1 MGGFGSGRP
10 WSGKP
15 KVEQASPLNVAK
27 LFRDGHIRQGQGWQT
42 SLIWTSSRDQS
53 QTGSIGFRSWCD
65 RDDEPDRIEL
75 YGTYRDKPFSQTI
88 RLVSIPGT
96 KGGKRWFAVCP
107 VTGRRCLKLVLS
119 GRHGGWVSVPASG
132 FRYYSECE
140 DYLGRCRSAIDRA
153 EAKQKRLSKYAR
165 QSTRDRVR
173 RELWAA
179 EWRWQQ
185 VFEVYAGRLNARL
198 AQAGLAEW
206 V

>member
-15 KVEQASPLNVAK
+15 KVEQASPLNVMK

-185 VFEVYAGRLNARL
+185 VFEVYAGRLNMRL
-198 AQAGLAEW
+198 SRAGLADW